1 MTRPAGSVSAPS
13 LTGLRSD
20 PNLRFPRRPRLIE
33 DLRAFQMPDG
43 LGLQLHF
50 GDAPVVLRGR
60 LAEDS
65 FIFLREHLDGT
76 RDMDQLTAAVPADL
90 PVATVARTLW
100 LLHTK
105 GLLIDGEP
113 MDHLTP
119 TWRASDPVVGRQLL
133 FWGRHVGDTRAA
145 ASGEVIQRR
154 LGHATVIIVGT
165 GIFGAATADLLS
177 RSGCGQ
183 LKLLSWDDGPAG
195 TLESD
200 NGIVSILHSSPI
212 PPAVSA
218 SAGPATLD
226 TVDGILRD
234 WLFDADLIVT
244 ATRNAPDRLF
254 ETINR
259 ICQQAAK
266 PWLRGNLEASSIELG
281 PYVHPGSSACF
292 GCLQLRRR
300 SADPLAIEH
309 ELDHAARVQ
318 SDEVGGIPPVGE
330 ALFAATL
337 GASQLTGEVIRVV
350 TGIAMPALLNRV
362 VTVSP
367 ITGEQHANSVLR
379 VPRCPECSNAV
390 VTLAERGRA

>member
-1 MTRPAGSVSAPS
+1 M
-13 LTGLRSD
+13 
-20 PNLRFPRRPRLIE
+20 E
-33 DLRAFQMPDG
+33 DLRVFQMPDG
-43 LGLQLHF
+43 LGIQLHF
-50 GDAPVVLRGR
+50 GDAPVVMRGR

-65 FIFLREHLDGT
+65 FVFLQKHLDGT
-76 RDMDQLTAAVPADL
+76 RDLDQLSPAIPADL
-90 PVATVARTLW
+90 PVETVGRTLW

-105 GLLIDGEP
+105 GLLVDGEP
-113 MDHLTP
+113 SDHQAL
-119 TWRASDPVVGRQLL
+119 TWRAPDPVIGRQLL
-133 FWGRHVGDTRAA
+133 FWGRHIGDSRAA
-145 ASGEVIQRR
+145 SSGEVLQRR

-165 GIFGAATADLLS
+165 GLFGVATADLLS

-183 LKLLSWDDGPAG
+183 LKFLSWDDGPAG
-195 TLESD
+195 SSESD
-200 NGIVSILHSSPI
+200 TGITSNLLSSPI
-212 PPAVSA
+212 TPTAWA
-218 SAGPATLD
+218 SARPANLHA
-226 TVDGILRD
+226 VDGILRD

-254 ETINR
+254 EEINR

-292 GCLQLRRR
+292 SCLQLRRR

-309 ELDHAARVQ
+309 ELDHAARAQ
-318 SDEVGGIPPVGE
+318 SDEAGGIPPIGE

-367 ITGEQHANSVLR
+367 TTGEQHTNNVLR
-379 VPRCPECSNAV
+379 VPRCPDCSKSA